1 MTTSDHYREAE
12 HALGRAKK
20 PGSPGDQQDLTTAQL
35 HALLV
40 IADELRDVRNELTE
54 IRRTLARSA

>member
-1 MTTSDHYREAE
+1 MTTTDHYRQAE
-12 HALGRAKK
+12 NALRRAQ
-20 PGSPGDQQDLTTAQL
+20 PGSPGDQQDLTKAQL

-54 IRRTLARSA
+54 IRSMLARSA

>member
-1 MTTSDHYREAE
+1 MTTTDHYRQAE
-12 HALGRAKK
+12 NALRRAQP
-20 PGSPGDQQDLTTAQL
+20 PGSRGDQQDLTTAQL

-54 IRRTLARSA
+54 IRSMLARSA

>member
-1 MTTSDHYREAE
+1 MTATDHYRQAE
-12 HALGRAKK
+12 NALSRARPAS
-20 PGSPGDQQDLTTAQL
+20 PGSQQDLAKAQL

-54 IRRTLARSA
+54 IRGILARSS

>member
-1 MTTSDHYREAE
+1 MTTTDHYHNAE
-12 HALGRAKK
+12 DALKRGARA
-20 PGSPGDQQDLTTAQL
+20 SQLDLARAQL

-54 IRRTLARSA
+54 IRATLARPA

>member
-1 MTTSDHYREAE
+1 MTTTDHYREADN
-12 HALGRAKK
+12 ALRRARSAS
-20 PGSPGDQQDLTTAQL
+20 PGSQQDLSKAQL

-54 IRRTLARSA
+54 IRGLLARSG